1 MTLASTVFGYL
12 GRGGG
17 ESQFSEQ
24 ISQLQS
30 RRRGLWI
37 LCSSAPLQCACPVKK
52 Q

>member
-30 RRRGLWI
+30 HQQDLWI
-37 LCSSAPLQCACPVKK
+37 PCSSAPLQRVY
-52 Q
+52 